1 MVVPQRRRMAAMFI
15 LWWWLRRR
23 RTQRQDERQRMEH
36 ARQRIELARQR
47 MELARQR
54 TELARRQRME
64 LARRHDEERQA
75 ELAAAEAR
83 ARQYNTSMIGLV
95 LSRAHDESLRAASIS
110 KELRSASALAGASA
124 GEGDQRDDGY
134 GMPHDAGSLGQESIR
149 ADAAPDA
156 ASEVC
161 SAWRVRSEGDRSGH
175 AFHPIASGSMPVSTV
190 SKKRK
195 APATR
200 VHPRY
205 RNRVRKKARRRRCHR
220 RTVKPSN
227 PESAWYDHIPL
238 LYTRLCRHVTRV
250 ILLRSCGRDKLM
262 ALMVLQHHEIREQ
275 RIEMERRREEE
286 QAELRRMEAEETA
299 GQRRME
305 EELRREEEELRRE
318 EEEQRRQEN
327 RQDRMMMMM
336 MTMMVASCRNGAGD
350 SDG

>member
-250 ILLRSCGRDKLM
+250 SVAIMR
-262 ALMVLQHHEIREQ
+262 Q
-275 RIEMERRREEE
+275 
-286 QAELRRMEAEETA
+286 
-299 GQRRME
+299 GQTHGV
-305 EELRREEEELRRE
+305 
-318 EEEQRRQEN
+318 
-327 RQDRMMMMM
+327 DD
-336 MTMMVASCRNGAGD
+336 AAAARNT
-350 SDG
+350 